1 MPAIPIATARRAGA
15 AGAKRI
21 IMKKKPYLDNHGKAL
36 PYPWLVNTVLCL
48 VGGSQMMRLRFWSR
62 HSRHAA
68 EKTLRDI
75 LNISRDTIYGKEHHF
90 DVILSATNADD
101 LFRLYR
107 QYVPVNNS
115 FETLRPYVERHK
127 QGEEN
132 VLFPGKPDM
141 FDFVLSAPFLGGL
154 KPSKECAEE
163 IAKRLNIPPAHC
175 LFVGDRDDTDG
186 ESARAFAAVS
196 AAVLYT
202 IVLRRIPPKYNP
214 LTVVFYVQLSALV
227 LFYPL
232 CGFTDGVSGFAHLAE
247 VDTVQ
252 LWRSLAAVGYLALG
266 ASVVAFICFCYT
278 VRVIGVTR
286 TNAFNNVRPAFTAIW
301 MLLFFG
307 EQLPWAK
314 WLGILLIIIGL
325 FVCQRHIPEP
335 KHNV

>member
-1 MPAIPIATARRAGA
+1 MRR
-15 AGAKRI
+15 
-21 IMKKKPYLDNHGKAL
+21 LL
-36 PYPWLVNTVLCL
+36 PYIAVLLSMLIWSASGIAVKEALVALSPMTMIVIRFTLAVLLMLVVGLCARKSEMFRLQKVDKKDLPLFILGGIFQPFLYYILETFSYDALSSPTIAEALLSTSPVLAPFFAAAILREHVTRYNILGIIVSTVGMLLLVL
-48 VGGSQMMRLRFWSR
+48 VGAS
-62 HSRHAA
+62 
-68 EKTLRDI
+68 
-75 LNISRDTIYGKEHHF
+75 
-90 DVILSATNADD
+90 
-101 LFRLYR
+101 
-107 QYVPVNNS
+107 
-115 FETLRPYVERHK
+115 
-127 QGEEN
+127 
-132 VLFPGKPDM
+132 
-141 FDFVLSAPFLGGL
+141 DFSIGNPWG
-154 KPSKECAEE
+154 
-163 IAKRLNIPPAHC
+163 IAC
-175 LFVGDRDDTDG
+175 
-186 ESARAFAAVS
+186 AFAAVS

-202 IVLRRIPPKYNP
+202 IVLRRIPPGYNP

-307 EQLPWAK
+307 EQLPWTK

-325 FVCQRHIPEP
+325 FVCQKQTSKPLS
-335 KHNV
+335 NN

>member
-1 MPAIPIATARRAGA
+1 MRR
-15 AGAKRI
+15 
-21 IMKKKPYLDNHGKAL
+21 LL
-36 PYPWLVNTVLCL
+36 PYIAVLLSMLIWSASGIAVKEALVALSPMTMIVIRFTLAVLLMLVVGLCARKSEMFRLQKVDKKDLPLFILGGIFQPFLYYILETFSYDALSSPTIAEALLSTSPVLAPFFAAAILREQVTRYNILGIIVSTVGMLLLVL
-48 VGGSQMMRLRFWSR
+48 VGAS
-62 HSRHAA
+62 
-68 EKTLRDI
+68 
-75 LNISRDTIYGKEHHF
+75 
-90 DVILSATNADD
+90 
-101 LFRLYR
+101 
-107 QYVPVNNS
+107 
-115 FETLRPYVERHK
+115 
-127 QGEEN
+127 
-132 VLFPGKPDM
+132 
-141 FDFVLSAPFLGGL
+141 DFSIGNPWG
-154 KPSKECAEE
+154 
-163 IAKRLNIPPAHC
+163 IAC
-175 LFVGDRDDTDG
+175 
-186 ESARAFAAVS
+186 AFAAVS

-214 LTVVFYVQLSALV
+214 LSVVFYVQLSALV

-232 CGFTDGVSGFAHLAE
+232 CGFTDGISGFAHLAE
-247 VDTVQ
+247 VDTMQ

>member
-1 MPAIPIATARRAGA
+1 MRR
-15 AGAKRI
+15 
-21 IMKKKPYLDNHGKAL
+21 LL
-36 PYPWLVNTVLCL
+36 PYIAVLLSMLIWSASGIAVKEALVALSPMTMIVIRFTLAVLLMLVVGLCARKSEMFRLQKVDKKDLPLFILGGIFQPFLYYILETFSYDALSSPTIAEALLSTSPVLAPFFAAAILREHVTRYNILGIIVSTVGMLLLVL
-48 VGGSQMMRLRFWSR
+48 VGAS
-62 HSRHAA
+62 
-68 EKTLRDI
+68 
-75 LNISRDTIYGKEHHF
+75 
-90 DVILSATNADD
+90 
-101 LFRLYR
+101 
-107 QYVPVNNS
+107 
-115 FETLRPYVERHK
+115 
-127 QGEEN
+127 
-132 VLFPGKPDM
+132 
-141 FDFVLSAPFLGGL
+141 DFSIGNPWG
-154 KPSKECAEE
+154 
-163 IAKRLNIPPAHC
+163 IAC
-175 LFVGDRDDTDG
+175 
-186 ESARAFAAVS
+186 AFAAVS

-247 VDTVQ
+247 VDTMQ

-314 WLGILLIIIGL
+314 WLGIFLIIIGL

>member
-1 MPAIPIATARRAGA
+1 MRR
-15 AGAKRI
+15 
-21 IMKKKPYLDNHGKAL
+21 LL
-36 PYPWLVNTVLCL
+36 PYIAVLLSMLIWSASGIAVKEALVALSPMTMIVIRFTLAVLLMLVVGLCARKSEMFRLQKVDKKDLPLFILGGIFQPFLYYILETFSYDALSSPTIAEALLSTSPVLAPFFAAAILREHVTRYNILGIIVSTVGMLLLVL
-48 VGGSQMMRLRFWSR
+48 VGAS
-62 HSRHAA
+62 
-68 EKTLRDI
+68 
-75 LNISRDTIYGKEHHF
+75 
-90 DVILSATNADD
+90 
-101 LFRLYR
+101 
-107 QYVPVNNS
+107 
-115 FETLRPYVERHK
+115 
-127 QGEEN
+127 
-132 VLFPGKPDM
+132 
-141 FDFVLSAPFLGGL
+141 DFSIGNPWG
-154 KPSKECAEE
+154 
-163 IAKRLNIPPAHC
+163 IAC
-175 LFVGDRDDTDG
+175 
-186 ESARAFAAVS
+186 AFAAVS

-202 IVLRRIPPKYNP
+202 IVLRRIPPGYNP

-247 VDTVQ
+247 VDTMQ

-325 FVCQRHIPEP
+325 FICQRHIPEP

>member
-1 MPAIPIATARRAGA
+1 MRR
-15 AGAKRI
+15 
-21 IMKKKPYLDNHGKAL
+21 LL
-36 PYPWLVNTVLCL
+36 PYIAVLLSMLIWSASGIAVKEALVALSPMTMIVIRFTLAVLLMLVVGLCARKSEMFRLQKVDKKDLPLFILGGIFQPFLYYILETFSYDALSSPTIAEALLSTSPVLAPFFAAAILREHVTRYNILGIIVSTVGMLLLVL
-48 VGGSQMMRLRFWSR
+48 VGAS
-62 HSRHAA
+62 
-68 EKTLRDI
+68 
-75 LNISRDTIYGKEHHF
+75 
-90 DVILSATNADD
+90 
-101 LFRLYR
+101 
-107 QYVPVNNS
+107 
-115 FETLRPYVERHK
+115 
-127 QGEEN
+127 
-132 VLFPGKPDM
+132 
-141 FDFVLSAPFLGGL
+141 DFSIGNPWG
-154 KPSKECAEE
+154 
-163 IAKRLNIPPAHC
+163 IAC
-175 LFVGDRDDTDG
+175 
-186 ESARAFAAVS
+186 AFAAVS

-247 VDTVQ
+247 VDTMQ

-325 FVCQRHIPEP
+325 FVCQKQTSKPLS
-335 KHNV
+335 NN

>member
-1 MPAIPIATARRAGA
+1 MRR
-15 AGAKRI
+15 
-21 IMKKKPYLDNHGKAL
+21 LL
-36 PYPWLVNTVLCL
+36 PYIAVLLSMLIWSASGIAVKEALVALSPMTMIVIRFTLAVLLMLVVGLCARKSEMFRLQKVDKKDLPLFILGGIFQPFLYYILETFSYDALSSPTIAEALLSTSPVLAPFFAAAILREHVTRYNILGIIVSTIGMLLLVL
-48 VGGSQMMRLRFWSR
+48 VGAS
-62 HSRHAA
+62 
-68 EKTLRDI
+68 
-75 LNISRDTIYGKEHHF
+75 
-90 DVILSATNADD
+90 
-101 LFRLYR
+101 
-107 QYVPVNNS
+107 
-115 FETLRPYVERHK
+115 
-127 QGEEN
+127 
-132 VLFPGKPDM
+132 
-141 FDFVLSAPFLGGL
+141 DFSIGNPWG
-154 KPSKECAEE
+154 
-163 IAKRLNIPPAHC
+163 IAC
-175 LFVGDRDDTDG
+175 
-186 ESARAFAAVS
+186 AFAAVS

-202 IVLRRIPPKYNP
+202 IVLRRIPPGYNP

-247 VDTVQ
+247 VDTMQ

-325 FVCQRHIPEP
+325 FVCQKQTSKPLS
-335 KHNV
+335 NN

>member
-1 MPAIPIATARRAGA
+1 MRR
-15 AGAKRI
+15 
-21 IMKKKPYLDNHGKAL
+21 LL
-36 PYPWLVNTVLCL
+36 PYIAVLLSMLIWSASGIAVKEALVALSPMTMIVIRFTLAVLLMLVVGLCARKSEMFRLQKVDKKDLPLFILGGIFQPFLYYILETFSYDALSSPTIAEALLSTSPVLAPFFAAAILREHVTRYNILGIIVSTVGMLLLVL
-48 VGGSQMMRLRFWSR
+48 VGAS
-62 HSRHAA
+62 
-68 EKTLRDI
+68 
-75 LNISRDTIYGKEHHF
+75 
-90 DVILSATNADD
+90 
-101 LFRLYR
+101 
-107 QYVPVNNS
+107 
-115 FETLRPYVERHK
+115 
-127 QGEEN
+127 
-132 VLFPGKPDM
+132 
-141 FDFVLSAPFLGGL
+141 DFSIGNPWG
-154 KPSKECAEE
+154 
-163 IAKRLNIPPAHC
+163 IAC
-175 LFVGDRDDTDG
+175 
-186 ESARAFAAVS
+186 AFAAVS

-202 IVLRRIPPKYNP
+202 IVLRRIPPGYNP

-232 CGFTDGVSGFAHLAE
+232 CGFTDGVSGFAHFAE

-325 FVCQRHIPEP
+325 FVCQKQPTKP
-335 KHNV
+335 LSNT

>member
-1 MPAIPIATARRAGA
+1 MRR
-15 AGAKRI
+15 
-21 IMKKKPYLDNHGKAL
+21 LL
-36 PYPWLVNTVLCL
+36 PYIAVLLSMLIWSASGIAVKEALVALSPMTMIVIRFTLAVLLMLVVGLCARKSEMFRLQKVDKKDLPLFILGGIFQPFLYYILETFSYDALSSPTIAEALLSTSPVLAPFFAAAILREHVTRYNILGIIVSTVGMLLLVL
-48 VGGSQMMRLRFWSR
+48 VGAS
-62 HSRHAA
+62 
-68 EKTLRDI
+68 
-75 LNISRDTIYGKEHHF
+75 
-90 DVILSATNADD
+90 
-101 LFRLYR
+101 
-107 QYVPVNNS
+107 
-115 FETLRPYVERHK
+115 
-127 QGEEN
+127 
-132 VLFPGKPDM
+132 
-141 FDFVLSAPFLGGL
+141 DFSIGNPWG
-154 KPSKECAEE
+154 
-163 IAKRLNIPPAHC
+163 IAC
-175 LFVGDRDDTDG
+175 
-186 ESARAFAAVS
+186 AFAAVS

-202 IVLRRIPPKYNP
+202 IVLRRIPSGYNP

-232 CGFTDGVSGFAHLAE
+232 CGFTDGVSGFAHFAE
-247 VDTVQ
+247 VDIVQ

>member
-1 MPAIPIATARRAGA
+1 MRR
-15 AGAKRI
+15 
-21 IMKKKPYLDNHGKAL
+21 LL
-36 PYPWLVNTVLCL
+36 PYIAVLLSMLIWSASGIAVKEALVALSPMTMIVIRFTLAVLLMLVVGLCARKSEMFRLQKVDKKDLPLFILGGIFQPFLYYILETFSYDALSSPTIAEALLSTSPVLAPFFAAAILREHVTRYNILGIIVSTVGMLLLVL
-48 VGGSQMMRLRFWSR
+48 VGAS
-62 HSRHAA
+62 
-68 EKTLRDI
+68 
-75 LNISRDTIYGKEHHF
+75 
-90 DVILSATNADD
+90 
-101 LFRLYR
+101 
-107 QYVPVNNS
+107 
-115 FETLRPYVERHK
+115 
-127 QGEEN
+127 
-132 VLFPGKPDM
+132 
-141 FDFVLSAPFLGGL
+141 DFSIGNPWG
-154 KPSKECAEE
+154 
-163 IAKRLNIPPAHC
+163 IAC
-175 LFVGDRDDTDG
+175 
-186 ESARAFAAVS
+186 AFAAVS

-202 IVLRRIPPKYNP
+202 IVLRRIPPRYNP

-252 LWRSLAAVGYLALG
+252 IWRSLAAVGYLALG

>member
-1 MPAIPIATARRAGA
+1 MLFHQYLGLCHKSA
-15 AGAKRI
+15 AEHVTRYNILGI
-21 IMKKKPYLDNHGKAL
+21 IVSTIGMLL
-36 PYPWLVNTVLCL
+36 LVL
-48 VGGSQMMRLRFWSR
+48 VGAS
-62 HSRHAA
+62 
-68 EKTLRDI
+68 
-75 LNISRDTIYGKEHHF
+75 
-90 DVILSATNADD
+90 
-101 LFRLYR
+101 
-107 QYVPVNNS
+107 
-115 FETLRPYVERHK
+115 
-127 QGEEN
+127 
-132 VLFPGKPDM
+132 
-141 FDFVLSAPFLGGL
+141 DFSIGNPWG
-154 KPSKECAEE
+154 
-163 IAKRLNIPPAHC
+163 IAC
-175 LFVGDRDDTDG
+175 
-186 ESARAFAAVS
+186 AFAAVS

-202 IVLRRIPPKYNP
+202 IVLRRIPPGYNP

-232 CGFTDGVSGFAHLAE
+232 CGFTDGVSGFAHLAD
-247 VDTVQ
+247 VDTMQ

-325 FVCQRHIPEP
+325 FICQRHIPEP

>member
-1 MPAIPIATARRAGA
+1 MRR
-15 AGAKRI
+15 
-21 IMKKKPYLDNHGKAL
+21 LL
-36 PYPWLVNTVLCL
+36 PYIAVLLSMLIWSASGIAVKEALVALSPMTMIVIRFTLAVLLMLVVGLCARKSEMFRLQKVDKKDLPLFILGGIFQPFLYYILETFSYDALSSPTIAEALLSTSPVLAPFFAAAILREQVTRYNILGIIVSTVGMLLLVL
-48 VGGSQMMRLRFWSR
+48 VGAS
-62 HSRHAA
+62 
-68 EKTLRDI
+68 
-75 LNISRDTIYGKEHHF
+75 
-90 DVILSATNADD
+90 
-101 LFRLYR
+101 
-107 QYVPVNNS
+107 
-115 FETLRPYVERHK
+115 
-127 QGEEN
+127 
-132 VLFPGKPDM
+132 
-141 FDFVLSAPFLGGL
+141 DFSIGNPWG
-154 KPSKECAEE
+154 
-163 IAKRLNIPPAHC
+163 IAC
-175 LFVGDRDDTDG
+175 
-186 ESARAFAAVS
+186 AFAAVS

-232 CGFTDGVSGFAHLAE
+232 CGFTDGISGFAHLAE
-247 VDTVQ
+247 VDTMQ

>member
-1 MPAIPIATARRAGA
+1 MRR
-15 AGAKRI
+15 
-21 IMKKKPYLDNHGKAL
+21 LL
-36 PYPWLVNTVLCL
+36 PYIAVLLSMLIWSASGIAVKEALVALSPMTMIVIRFTLAVLLMLVVGLCARKSEMFRLQKVDKKDLPLFILGGIFQPFLYYILETFSYDALSSPTIAEALLSTSPVLAPFFAAAILREHVTRYNILGIIVSTVGMLLLVL
-48 VGGSQMMRLRFWSR
+48 VGAS
-62 HSRHAA
+62 
-68 EKTLRDI
+68 
-75 LNISRDTIYGKEHHF
+75 
-90 DVILSATNADD
+90 
-101 LFRLYR
+101 
-107 QYVPVNNS
+107 
-115 FETLRPYVERHK
+115 
-127 QGEEN
+127 
-132 VLFPGKPDM
+132 
-141 FDFVLSAPFLGGL
+141 DFSIGNPWG
-154 KPSKECAEE
+154 
-163 IAKRLNIPPAHC
+163 IAC
-175 LFVGDRDDTDG
+175 
-186 ESARAFAAVS
+186 AFAAVS

-247 VDTVQ
+247 VDTMQ

>member
-1 MPAIPIATARRAGA
+1 MRR
-15 AGAKRI
+15 
-21 IMKKKPYLDNHGKAL
+21 LL
-36 PYPWLVNTVLCL
+36 PYIAVLLSMLIWSASGIAVKEALVALSPMTMIVIRFTLAVLLMLVVGLCARKSEMFRLQKVDKKDLPLFILGGIFQPFLYYILETFSYDALSSPTIAEALLSTSPVLAPFFAAAILREHVTRYNILGIIVSTVGMLLLVL
-48 VGGSQMMRLRFWSR
+48 VGAS
-62 HSRHAA
+62 
-68 EKTLRDI
+68 
-75 LNISRDTIYGKEHHF
+75 
-90 DVILSATNADD
+90 
-101 LFRLYR
+101 
-107 QYVPVNNS
+107 
-115 FETLRPYVERHK
+115 
-127 QGEEN
+127 
-132 VLFPGKPDM
+132 
-141 FDFVLSAPFLGGL
+141 DFSIGNPWG
-154 KPSKECAEE
+154 
-163 IAKRLNIPPAHC
+163 IAC
-175 LFVGDRDDTDG
+175 
-186 ESARAFAAVS
+186 AFAAVS

>member
-1 MPAIPIATARRAGA
+1 MRR
-15 AGAKRI
+15 
-21 IMKKKPYLDNHGKAL
+21 LL
-36 PYPWLVNTVLCL
+36 PYIAVLLSMLIWSASGIAVKEALVALSPMTMIVIRFTLAVLLMLVVGLCARKSEMFRLQKVDKKDLPLFILGGIFQPFLYYILETFSYDALSSPTIAEALLSTSPVLAPFFAAAILREHVTRYNILGIIVSTVGMLLLVL
-48 VGGSQMMRLRFWSR
+48 VGAS
-62 HSRHAA
+62 
-68 EKTLRDI
+68 
-75 LNISRDTIYGKEHHF
+75 
-90 DVILSATNADD
+90 
-101 LFRLYR
+101 
-107 QYVPVNNS
+107 
-115 FETLRPYVERHK
+115 
-127 QGEEN
+127 
-132 VLFPGKPDM
+132 
-141 FDFVLSAPFLGGL
+141 DFSIGNPWG
-154 KPSKECAEE
+154 
-163 IAKRLNIPPAHC
+163 IAC
-175 LFVGDRDDTDG
+175 
-186 ESARAFAAVS
+186 AFAAVS

-247 VDTVQ
+247 VDTMQ

-325 FVCQRHIPEP
+325 FVCQRHISEP

>member
-1 MPAIPIATARRAGA
+1 MRR
-15 AGAKRI
+15 
-21 IMKKKPYLDNHGKAL
+21 LL
-36 PYPWLVNTVLCL
+36 PYIAVLLSMLIWSASGIAVKEALVALSPMTMIVIRFTLAVLLMLVIGLCARKSEMFRLQKVDKKDLPLFILGGIFQPFLYYILETFSYDALSSPTIAEALLSTSPVLAPFFAAAILREHVTRYNILGIIVSTVGMLLLVL
-48 VGGSQMMRLRFWSR
+48 VGAS
-62 HSRHAA
+62 
-68 EKTLRDI
+68 
-75 LNISRDTIYGKEHHF
+75 
-90 DVILSATNADD
+90 
-101 LFRLYR
+101 
-107 QYVPVNNS
+107 
-115 FETLRPYVERHK
+115 
-127 QGEEN
+127 
-132 VLFPGKPDM
+132 
-141 FDFVLSAPFLGGL
+141 DFSIGNPWG
-154 KPSKECAEE
+154 
-163 IAKRLNIPPAHC
+163 IAC
-175 LFVGDRDDTDG
+175 
-186 ESARAFAAVS
+186 AFAAVS

-232 CGFTDGVSGFAHLAE
+232 CGFTDGISGFAHLAE

>member
-1 MPAIPIATARRAGA
+1 MRR
-15 AGAKRI
+15 
-21 IMKKKPYLDNHGKAL
+21 LL
-36 PYPWLVNTVLCL
+36 PYIAVLLSMLIWSASGIAVKEALVALSPMTMIVIRFTLAVLLMLVVGLCARKSEMFRLQKVDKKDLPLFILGGIFQPFLYYILETFSYDALSSPTIAEALLSTSPVLAPFFAAAILREHVTRYNILGIIVSTVGMLLLVL
-48 VGGSQMMRLRFWSR
+48 VGAS
-62 HSRHAA
+62 
-68 EKTLRDI
+68 
-75 LNISRDTIYGKEHHF
+75 
-90 DVILSATNADD
+90 
-101 LFRLYR
+101 
-107 QYVPVNNS
+107 
-115 FETLRPYVERHK
+115 
-127 QGEEN
+127 
-132 VLFPGKPDM
+132 
-141 FDFVLSAPFLGGL
+141 DFSIGNPWG
-154 KPSKECAEE
+154 
-163 IAKRLNIPPAHC
+163 IAC
-175 LFVGDRDDTDG
+175 
-186 ESARAFAAVS
+186 AFAAVS

-301 MLLFFG
+301 MLLFFD

-325 FVCQRHIPEP
+325 FVCQRRIPEP

>member
-1 MPAIPIATARRAGA
+1 MHR
-15 AGAKRI
+15 
-21 IMKKKPYLDNHGKAL
+21 LL
-36 PYPWLVNTVLCL
+36 PYIAVLLSMLIWSASGIAVKEALVALSPMTMIVIRFTLAVLLMLVVGLCARKSEMFRLQKVDKKDLPLFILGGIFQPFLYYILETFSYDALSSPTIAEALLSTSPVLAPFFAAAILREHVTRYNILGIIVSTVGMLLLVL
-48 VGGSQMMRLRFWSR
+48 VGAS
-62 HSRHAA
+62 
-68 EKTLRDI
+68 
-75 LNISRDTIYGKEHHF
+75 
-90 DVILSATNADD
+90 
-101 LFRLYR
+101 
-107 QYVPVNNS
+107 
-115 FETLRPYVERHK
+115 
-127 QGEEN
+127 
-132 VLFPGKPDM
+132 
-141 FDFVLSAPFLGGL
+141 DFSIGNPWG
-154 KPSKECAEE
+154 
-163 IAKRLNIPPAHC
+163 IAC
-175 LFVGDRDDTDG
+175 
-186 ESARAFAAVS
+186 AFAAVS

-314 WLGILLIIIGL
+314 WLGIFLIIIGL

>member
-1 MPAIPIATARRAGA
+1 MRR
-15 AGAKRI
+15 
-21 IMKKKPYLDNHGKAL
+21 LL
-36 PYPWLVNTVLCL
+36 PYIAVLLSMLIWSASGIAVKEALVALSPMTMIVIRFTLAVLLMLVVGLCARKSEMFRLQKVDKKDLPLFILGGIFQPFLYYILETFSYDALSSPTIAEALLSTSPVLAPFFAAAILREHVTRYNILGIIVSTVGMLLLVL
-48 VGGSQMMRLRFWSR
+48 VGAS
-62 HSRHAA
+62 
-68 EKTLRDI
+68 
-75 LNISRDTIYGKEHHF
+75 
-90 DVILSATNADD
+90 
-101 LFRLYR
+101 
-107 QYVPVNNS
+107 
-115 FETLRPYVERHK
+115 
-127 QGEEN
+127 
-132 VLFPGKPDM
+132 
-141 FDFVLSAPFLGGL
+141 DFSIGNPWG
-154 KPSKECAEE
+154 
-163 IAKRLNIPPAHC
+163 IAC
-175 LFVGDRDDTDG
+175 
-186 ESARAFAAVS
+186 AFAAVS

-247 VDTVQ
+247 VDTMQ

-307 EQLPWAK
+307 EQLPWTK

>member
-1 MPAIPIATARRAGA
+1 MRR
-15 AGAKRI
+15 
-21 IMKKKPYLDNHGKAL
+21 LL
-36 PYPWLVNTVLCL
+36 PYIAVLLSMLIWSASGIAVKEALVALSPMTMIVIRFTLAVLLMLVVGLCARKSEMFRLQKVDKKDLPLFILGGIFQPFLYYILETFSYDALSSPTIAEALLSTSPVLAPFFAAAILREHVTRYNILGIIVSTVGMLLLVL
-48 VGGSQMMRLRFWSR
+48 VGAS
-62 HSRHAA
+62 
-68 EKTLRDI
+68 
-75 LNISRDTIYGKEHHF
+75 
-90 DVILSATNADD
+90 
-101 LFRLYR
+101 
-107 QYVPVNNS
+107 
-115 FETLRPYVERHK
+115 
-127 QGEEN
+127 
-132 VLFPGKPDM
+132 
-141 FDFVLSAPFLGGL
+141 DFSIGNPWG
-154 KPSKECAEE
+154 
-163 IAKRLNIPPAHC
+163 IAC
-175 LFVGDRDDTDG
+175 
-186 ESARAFAAVS
+186 AFAAVS

-202 IVLRRIPPKYNP
+202 IVLRRIPPGYNP

>member
-1 MPAIPIATARRAGA
+1 MRR
-15 AGAKRI
+15 
-21 IMKKKPYLDNHGKAL
+21 LL
-36 PYPWLVNTVLCL
+36 PYIAVLLSMLIWSASGIAVKEALVALSPMTMIVIRFTLAVLLMLVVGLCARKSEMFRLQKVDKKDLPLFILGGIFQPFLYYILETFSYDALSSPTIAEALLSTSPVLAPFFAAAILREHVTRYNILGIIVSTVGMLLLVL
-48 VGGSQMMRLRFWSR
+48 VGAS
-62 HSRHAA
+62 
-68 EKTLRDI
+68 
-75 LNISRDTIYGKEHHF
+75 
-90 DVILSATNADD
+90 
-101 LFRLYR
+101 
-107 QYVPVNNS
+107 
-115 FETLRPYVERHK
+115 
-127 QGEEN
+127 
-132 VLFPGKPDM
+132 
-141 FDFVLSAPFLGGL
+141 DFSIGNPWG
-154 KPSKECAEE
+154 
-163 IAKRLNIPPAHC
+163 IAC
-175 LFVGDRDDTDG
+175 
-186 ESARAFAAVS
+186 AFAAVS

-232 CGFTDGVSGFAHLAE
+232 CGFTDGISGFAHLAE

-325 FVCQRHIPEP
+325 FVCQRHISEP

>member
-1 MPAIPIATARRAGA
+1 MRR
-15 AGAKRI
+15 
-21 IMKKKPYLDNHGKAL
+21 LL
-36 PYPWLVNTVLCL
+36 PYIAVLLSMLIWSASGIAVKEALVALSPMTMIVIRFTLAVLLMLVVGLCARKSEMFRLQKVDKKDLPLFILGGIFQPFLYYILETYSYDALSSPTIAEALLSTSPVLAPFFAAAILREHVTRYNILGIIVSTVGMLLLVL
-48 VGGSQMMRLRFWSR
+48 VGAS
-62 HSRHAA
+62 
-68 EKTLRDI
+68 
-75 LNISRDTIYGKEHHF
+75 
-90 DVILSATNADD
+90 
-101 LFRLYR
+101 
-107 QYVPVNNS
+107 
-115 FETLRPYVERHK
+115 
-127 QGEEN
+127 
-132 VLFPGKPDM
+132 
-141 FDFVLSAPFLGGL
+141 DFSIGNPWG
-154 KPSKECAEE
+154 
-163 IAKRLNIPPAHC
+163 IAC
-175 LFVGDRDDTDG
+175 
-186 ESARAFAAVS
+186 AFAAVS

-202 IVLRRIPPKYNP
+202 IVLRRIPPGYNP

-307 EQLPWAK
+307 EQLPWTK

-325 FVCQRHIPEP
+325 FVCQKQTSKPLS
-335 KHNV
+335 NN

>member
-1 MPAIPIATARRAGA
+1 MRR
-15 AGAKRI
+15 
-21 IMKKKPYLDNHGKAL
+21 LL
-36 PYPWLVNTVLCL
+36 PYIAVLLSMLIWSASGIAVKEALVALSPMTMIVIRFTLAVLLMLVVGLCARKSEMFRLQKVYKKDLPLFILGGIFQPFLYYILETFSYDALSSPTIAEALLSTSPVLAPFFAAAILREHVTRYNILGIIVSTVGMFLLVL
-48 VGGSQMMRLRFWSR
+48 VGAS
-62 HSRHAA
+62 
-68 EKTLRDI
+68 
-75 LNISRDTIYGKEHHF
+75 
-90 DVILSATNADD
+90 
-101 LFRLYR
+101 
-107 QYVPVNNS
+107 
-115 FETLRPYVERHK
+115 
-127 QGEEN
+127 
-132 VLFPGKPDM
+132 
-141 FDFVLSAPFLGGL
+141 DFSIGNPWG
-154 KPSKECAEE
+154 
-163 IAKRLNIPPAHC
+163 IAC
-175 LFVGDRDDTDG
+175 
-186 ESARAFAAVS
+186 AFAAVS

-202 IVLRRIPPKYNP
+202 IVLRRIPPGYNP

-232 CGFTDGVSGFAHLAE
+232 CGFTDGVSGFAHFAE

>member
-1 MPAIPIATARRAGA
+1 MRR
-15 AGAKRI
+15 
-21 IMKKKPYLDNHGKAL
+21 LL
-36 PYPWLVNTVLCL
+36 PYIAVLLSMLIWSASGIAVKEALVALSPMTMIVIRFTLAVLLMLVVGLCARKSEMFRLQKVDKKDLPLFILGGIFQPFLYYILETFSYDALSSPTIAEALLSTSPVLAPFFAAAILREHVTRYNILGIIVSTIGMLLLVL
-48 VGGSQMMRLRFWSR
+48 VGAS
-62 HSRHAA
+62 
-68 EKTLRDI
+68 
-75 LNISRDTIYGKEHHF
+75 
-90 DVILSATNADD
+90 
-101 LFRLYR
+101 
-107 QYVPVNNS
+107 
-115 FETLRPYVERHK
+115 
-127 QGEEN
+127 
-132 VLFPGKPDM
+132 
-141 FDFVLSAPFLGGL
+141 DFSIGNPWG
-154 KPSKECAEE
+154 
-163 IAKRLNIPPAHC
+163 IAC
-175 LFVGDRDDTDG
+175 
-186 ESARAFAAVS
+186 AFAAVS

-232 CGFTDGVSGFAHLAE
+232 CGFTDGISGFAHLAE
-247 VDTVQ
+247 VDTMQ

>member
-1 MPAIPIATARRAGA
+1 MRR
-15 AGAKRI
+15 
-21 IMKKKPYLDNHGKAL
+21 LL
-36 PYPWLVNTVLCL
+36 PYIAVLLSMLIWSASGIAVKEALVALSPMTMIVIRFTLAVLLMLVVGLCARKSEMFRLQKVDKKDLPLFILGGIFQPFLYYILETFSYDALSSPTIAEALLSTSPVLAPFFAAAILREHVTRYNILGIIVSTVGMLLLVL
-48 VGGSQMMRLRFWSR
+48 VGAS
-62 HSRHAA
+62 
-68 EKTLRDI
+68 
-75 LNISRDTIYGKEHHF
+75 
-90 DVILSATNADD
+90 
-101 LFRLYR
+101 
-107 QYVPVNNS
+107 
-115 FETLRPYVERHK
+115 
-127 QGEEN
+127 
-132 VLFPGKPDM
+132 
-141 FDFVLSAPFLGGL
+141 DFSIGNPWG
-154 KPSKECAEE
+154 
-163 IAKRLNIPPAHC
+163 IAC
-175 LFVGDRDDTDG
+175 
-186 ESARAFAAVS
+186 AFAAVS

-232 CGFTDGVSGFAHLAE
+232 CGFTDGVSGFAHLAD
-247 VDTVQ
+247 VDTMQ

>member
-1 MPAIPIATARRAGA
+1 MRR
-15 AGAKRI
+15 
-21 IMKKKPYLDNHGKAL
+21 LL
-36 PYPWLVNTVLCL
+36 PYIAVLLSMLIWSASGIAVKEALVALSPMTMIVIRFTLAVLLMLVVGLCTRKSEMFRLQKVDKKDLPLFILGGIFQPFLYYILETFSYDALSSPTIAEALLSTSPVLAPFFAAAILREHVTRYNILGIIVSTVGMLLLVL
-48 VGGSQMMRLRFWSR
+48 VGAS
-62 HSRHAA
+62 
-68 EKTLRDI
+68 
-75 LNISRDTIYGKEHHF
+75 
-90 DVILSATNADD
+90 
-101 LFRLYR
+101 
-107 QYVPVNNS
+107 
-115 FETLRPYVERHK
+115 
-127 QGEEN
+127 
-132 VLFPGKPDM
+132 
-141 FDFVLSAPFLGGL
+141 DFSIGNPWG
-154 KPSKECAEE
+154 
-163 IAKRLNIPPAHC
+163 IAC
-175 LFVGDRDDTDG
+175 
-186 ESARAFAAVS
+186 AFAAVS

-232 CGFTDGVSGFAHLAE
+232 CGFTDGVSGFAHLAD
-247 VDTVQ
+247 VDTMQ

-307 EQLPWAK
+307 EQLPWTK

>member
-1 MPAIPIATARRAGA
+1 MRR
-15 AGAKRI
+15 
-21 IMKKKPYLDNHGKAL
+21 LL
-36 PYPWLVNTVLCL
+36 PYIAVLLSMLIWSASGIAVKEALVALSPMTMIVIRFTLAVLLMLVVGLCARKSEMFRLQKVDKKDLPLFILGGIFQPFLYYILETFSYDALSSPTIAEALLSTSPVLAPFFAAAILREQVTRYNILGIIVSTVGMLLLVL
-48 VGGSQMMRLRFWSR
+48 VGAS
-62 HSRHAA
+62 
-68 EKTLRDI
+68 
-75 LNISRDTIYGKEHHF
+75 
-90 DVILSATNADD
+90 
-101 LFRLYR
+101 
-107 QYVPVNNS
+107 
-115 FETLRPYVERHK
+115 
-127 QGEEN
+127 
-132 VLFPGKPDM
+132 
-141 FDFVLSAPFLGGL
+141 DFSIGNPWG
-154 KPSKECAEE
+154 
-163 IAKRLNIPPAHC
+163 IAC
-175 LFVGDRDDTDG
+175 
-186 ESARAFAAVS
+186 AFAAVS

-232 CGFTDGVSGFAHLAE
+232 CGFTDSISGFAHLAE

>member
-1 MPAIPIATARRAGA
+1 MRR
-15 AGAKRI
+15 
-21 IMKKKPYLDNHGKAL
+21 LL
-36 PYPWLVNTVLCL
+36 PYIAVLLSMLIWSASGIAVKEALVALSPMTMIVIRFTLAVLLMLVVGLCARKSEMFRLQKVDKKDLPLFILGGIFQPFLYYILETFSYDALSSPTIAEALLSTSPVLAPFFAAAILREHVTRYNILGIIVSTVGMLLLVL
-48 VGGSQMMRLRFWSR
+48 VGAS
-62 HSRHAA
+62 
-68 EKTLRDI
+68 
-75 LNISRDTIYGKEHHF
+75 
-90 DVILSATNADD
+90 
-101 LFRLYR
+101 
-107 QYVPVNNS
+107 
-115 FETLRPYVERHK
+115 
-127 QGEEN
+127 
-132 VLFPGKPDM
+132 
-141 FDFVLSAPFLGGL
+141 DFSIGNPWG
-154 KPSKECAEE
+154 
-163 IAKRLNIPPAHC
+163 IAC
-175 LFVGDRDDTDG
+175 
-186 ESARAFAAVS
+186 AFAAVS

-202 IVLRRIPPKYNP
+202 IVLRRIPPRYNP

-247 VDTVQ
+247 ADTMQ

-325 FVCQRHIPEP
+325 FVGQRHIPEP
-335 KHNV
+335 KHTV

>member
-1 MPAIPIATARRAGA
+1 MRR
-15 AGAKRI
+15 
-21 IMKKKPYLDNHGKAL
+21 LL
-36 PYPWLVNTVLCL
+36 PYIAVLLSMLIWSASGIAVKEALVALSPMTMIVIRFTLAVLLMLVVGLCARKSEMFRLQKVDKKDLSLFILGGIFQPFLYYILETFSYDALSSPTIAEALLSTSPVLAPFFAAAILREHVTRYNILGIIVSTVGMLLLVL
-48 VGGSQMMRLRFWSR
+48 VGAS
-62 HSRHAA
+62 
-68 EKTLRDI
+68 
-75 LNISRDTIYGKEHHF
+75 
-90 DVILSATNADD
+90 
-101 LFRLYR
+101 
-107 QYVPVNNS
+107 
-115 FETLRPYVERHK
+115 
-127 QGEEN
+127 
-132 VLFPGKPDM
+132 
-141 FDFVLSAPFLGGL
+141 DFSIGNPWG
-154 KPSKECAEE
+154 
-163 IAKRLNIPPAHC
+163 IAC
-175 LFVGDRDDTDG
+175 
-186 ESARAFAAVS
+186 AFAAVS

-232 CGFTDGVSGFAHLAE
+232 CGFTDGISGFAHLAE

>member
-1 MPAIPIATARRAGA
+1 MRR
-15 AGAKRI
+15 
-21 IMKKKPYLDNHGKAL
+21 LL
-36 PYPWLVNTVLCL
+36 PYIAVLLSMLIWSASGIAVKEALVALSPMTMIVIRFTLAVLLMLVVGLCARKSEMFRLQKVDKKDLPLFILGGIFQPFLYYILETFSYDALSSPTIAEALLSTSPVLAPFFAAAILREHVTRYNILGIIVSTVGMLLLVL
-48 VGGSQMMRLRFWSR
+48 VGAS
-62 HSRHAA
+62 
-68 EKTLRDI
+68 
-75 LNISRDTIYGKEHHF
+75 
-90 DVILSATNADD
+90 
-101 LFRLYR
+101 
-107 QYVPVNNS
+107 
-115 FETLRPYVERHK
+115 
-127 QGEEN
+127 
-132 VLFPGKPDM
+132 
-141 FDFVLSAPFLGGL
+141 DFSIGNPWG
-154 KPSKECAEE
+154 
-163 IAKRLNIPPAHC
+163 IAC
-175 LFVGDRDDTDG
+175 
-186 ESARAFAAVS
+186 AFAAVS

-202 IVLRRIPPKYNP
+202 IVLRRIPPGYNP

-247 VDTVQ
+247 VDTMQ

-314 WLGILLIIIGL
+314 WLGIFLIIIGL
-325 FVCQRHIPEP
+325 FVCQRHISEP